1 MKPETKEWEEKAEDD
16 WGMAQW
22 LAQAPTPFW
31 NGVCF
36 HAQQCAEKYLKAFLE
51 EHSILFPKT
60 HNLAQ
65 LLDLSGGLLPELVS
79 MRSDLERLS
88 IYAVIPRYRGFRAN
102 QRIAEE
108 ILRIAERVREI
119 VCRKLGLF

>member
-1 MKPETKEWEEKAEDD
+1 MKPGTKEWVEKAEDD
-16 WGMAQW
+16 RGMTQW
-22 LAQAPTPFW
+22 LAQAPTPFGD
-31 NGVCF
+31 GVCF
-36 HAQQCAEKYLKAFLE
+36 HAQQCAEKHLKAFWE

-65 LLDLSGGLLPELVS
+65 LLDLSSDLLPELAY

-88 IYAVIPRYRGFRAN
+88 IYAVILHYRDCRAN
-102 QRIAEE
+102 QRIVEE

-119 VCRKLGLF
+119 VRRKLGPF